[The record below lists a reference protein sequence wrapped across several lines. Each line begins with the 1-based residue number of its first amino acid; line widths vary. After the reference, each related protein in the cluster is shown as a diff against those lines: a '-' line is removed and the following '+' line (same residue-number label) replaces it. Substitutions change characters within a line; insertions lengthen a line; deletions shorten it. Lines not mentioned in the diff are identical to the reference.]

1 MPGTRR
7 PTKTAY
13 SPHRA
18 NQRSADSSPVLPT
31 STSTGT
37 RHKEREIQ
45 KHTAAA
51 RTCPKRL
58 NSHPQSTPNASPLA
72 NVMRKEGTGATSACN
87 TIKKQEATGAQSP
100 NERM

>member
-1 MPGTRR
+1 MRR

-13 SPHRA
+13 TPHLA
-18 NQRSADSSPVLPT
+18 NQRSADSRPVLPT

-37 RHKEREIQ
+37 RPREREIQ

-51 RTCPKRL
+51 RVCPKRL
-58 NSHPQSTPNASPLA
+58 NSQPQKTPKASTLA

-87 TIKKQEATGAQSP
+87 TMRKHETIGAQSP